1 MLKKRARCIYCNKKI
16 EWGIS
21 YCNKCGKNVS
31 SMWEDPLS
39 DSSFSQDTEPKYC
52 PNCKAFVG
60 IDDGSSEFPLFCMSC
75 GYDFS
80 KNSPKTKEE
89 LENSVNDVKPHISTG
104 VMCCPSCGRE
114 AEEGQIFCD
123 ICGCDFRMNPLVEK
137 KDTPRSN
144 VEICFMC
151 GKNVAMPGDK
161 LCESCRAKMDS
172 NNNMVSESEKSNF
185 TSKENV
191 STTFDEGSDDI
202 FNTFKSKAE
211 EIHMCSE
218 CHKNRVEKDGDICE
232 ECMRNKPLR
241 YTGGSGFHS
250 VKNI

>member
-1 MLKKRARCIYCNKKI
+1 MLKKKVKCMYCNKKI

-89 LENSVNDVKPHISTG
+89 LENSVDNIQPQAFTG

-114 AEEGQIFCD
+114 AENGQIFCD

-137 KDTPRSN
+137 KDTSQSN

-172 NNNMVSESEKSNF
+172 NNIVSSSSENNFASEKDVSNSNGMF
-185 TSKENV
+185 DSFNSKR
-191 STTFDEGSDDI
+191 
-202 FNTFKSKAE
+202 E
-211 EIHMCSE
+211 EVHMCAE
-218 CHKNRVEKDGDICE
+218 CHRNRVEKEGDICV
-232 ECMRNKPLR
+232 ECLKNKPLR

-250 VKNI
+250 VKKI

>member
-1 MLKKRARCIYCNKKI
+1 MLKKKVKCMYCNKKI

-89 LENSVNDVKPHISTG
+89 LENSIDNIQPQAFTG

-114 AEEGQIFCD
+114 AENGQIFCD

-137 KDTPRSN
+137 KDTSQSN

-172 NNNMVSESEKSNF
+172 NNTVSSSSENNFASEKDVSNSNGMF
-185 TSKENV
+185 DSFNSKR
-191 STTFDEGSDDI
+191 
-202 FNTFKSKAE
+202 E
-211 EIHMCSE
+211 EVHMCAE
-218 CHKNRVEKDGDICE
+218 CHRNRVEKEGDICV
-232 ECMRNKPLR
+232 ECMKNKPLR

-250 VKNI
+250 VKKI